1 MHDIEQRRRFSEQLP
16 FYINGTLG
24 GTDRDW
30 MQQYM
35 DAHLDAQRE
44 FRFESL
50 LCETTKNV
58 DSQVPE
64 AERVNQLL
72 GEWHRVRP
80 QRSWWNRWL
89 ELQWIAGDYG
99 AGARIAI
106 PVPALAVLGA
116 LVVGQAVFFGSKA
129 LVEPQTNAY
138 RSVAIPCLGENQ
150 IRVVFKP
157 DSKNVDT
164 VILLRTLEAHLIAG
178 PSETGEIWIALP
190 STAAQTQALTTLQSS
205 PLIESAVVS
214 MPSQNSTDCK
224 K

>member
-1 MHDIEQRRRFSEQLP
+1 MHDVDQRRRFSEQLP
-16 FYINGTLG
+16 YYINGTLG
-24 GTDRDW
+24 GVDREW

-35 DAHLDAQRE
+35 DTHLDAQRE

-50 LCETTKNV
+50 LCETTRSV

-64 AERVNQLL
+64 AERVNRLL

-89 ELQWIAGDYG
+89 GLQWIADDHV

-138 RSVAIPCLGENQ
+138 RSIAIPCVGANQ

-164 VILLRTLEAHLIAG
+164 VLLLRTLDAHLIAG

-190 STAAQTQALTTLQSS
+190 SNVAQAQALTTLQSS
-205 PLIESAVVS
+205 PLIESAVA
-214 MPSQNSTDCK
+214 SQHSQDSADCK